1 MRTEDR
7 LHALDALRAFA
18 LLSGIVLHATM
29 SFMPGLAA
37 VGFPADN
44 SPSPS
49 LQVLFYVIHVF
60 RMSLFFVI
68 AGFFSHLL
76 FHRKGAARF
85 LRDRVKRIFVPLVV
99 GWILFGPLAMALVYL
114 GLGPKMEGPPPSIS
128 AFPLGH
134 LWFLYYLLLFY
145 AATLVLRGAF
155 VRLIDRRGG
164 QRERIDSWVRSV
176 VRGYAAPLLL
186 AAPIAACLYL
196 TPNWVLFSGIGS
208 PDTGFTPQ
216 LPATIGFGTAFGFGW
231 LLHRQSELLSVW
243 KQRWVT
249 HLAIAVAF
257 TAVSLWISERVPDPL
272 AVAPA
277 VKLGYAAC
285 YTLAT
290 WNWIFG
296 LVGVA
301 LRFFAGEN
309 PVRRYLADSSYWM
322 YLAHLP
328 LVFALQMTVREWPLH
343 WSIKFPL
350 VVGVAVAVLLMSYR
364 YLVRSTYVG
373 ELLNGRRYARVRARV
388 TPSMS
393 PEAARNTAGAN

>member
-1 MRTEDR
+1 MRTEER

-44 SPSPS
+44 SLSPP

-60 RMSLFFVI
+60 RMSLFFVV

-76 FHRKGAARF
+76 FHRKGAAGF
-85 LRDRVKRIFVPLVV
+85 VRDRAKRIFVPLV
-99 GWILFGPLAMALVYL
+99 GSWILFGPLAMAMVYL
-114 GLGPKMEGPPPSIS
+114 GLGPKIEGPPPAING
-128 AFPLGH
+128 FPLGH

-145 AATLVLRGAF
+145 GATLVLRGAF
-155 VRLIDRRGG
+155 VRLLDRRGE
-164 QRERIDSWVRSV
+164 QRARVDGWVGSV
-176 VRGYAAPLLL
+176 VRGYAAPVLL

-196 TPNWVLFSGIGS
+196 TPNWVMFSGIGS

-216 LPATIGFGTAFGFGW
+216 LPAMVGFGTAFGFGW
-231 LLHRQSELLSVW
+231 LLHRQSEVLSVW
-243 KQRWVT
+243 KQRWAT
-249 HLAIAVAF
+249 HLVIAVAF
-257 TAVSLWISERVPDPL
+257 TVVSFWISERVPDPL
-272 AVAPA
+272 SVASA

-285 YTLAT
+285 YTLAI

-296 LVGVA
+296 LIGVA
-301 LRFFAGEN
+301 LRFFAGESSL
-309 PVRRYLADSSYWM
+309 RRYLADSSYWM

-350 VVGVAVAVLLMSYR
+350 VVGVAVAVLLVSYR
-364 YLVRSTYVG
+364 YLVRSTYIG
-373 ELLNGRRYARVRARV
+373 ELLNGRRYARARAPA
-388 TPSMS
+388 TPIMS
-393 PEAARNTAGAN
+393 SAAARNSVGAN